1 VMYDGISD
9 NEVVKTFPSR
19 KMDHPIT
26 LTSDSI
32 QRQWRIYCQE
42 VA

>member
-1 VMYDGISD
+1 MSGLIRRQLHQVMNDGYFD

-26 LTSDSI
+26 L
-32 QRQWRIYCQE
+32 R
-42 VA
+42 